1 MLSEVFSL
9 FALATATTIAAN
21 PDTGRTIQNTP
32 VTTRVLANDTSTGAA
47 LDPGSVTIVAPS
59 PNGTATV
66 NANGTITFTPAPGF
80 TGETTYRYRVCDTS
94 TPTPV
99 CAIAVVT
106 ITVTAPSAGGGGIR
120 ISIKNEYVAKLNFGP
135 LGKGSRDGTD
145 TAAGVLQRHGN
156 KYVGVVDAAVDSNQ
170 TLSGLMG
177 SCGPARY
184 RDSQKLRVTGHP
196 ADGFNQYSQTV
207 DPATVTGQASNQYL
221 ALEFAPETM
230 TSQQTS
236 PRLPE
241 QMLPDLVVSCHTL
254 IDTLSGIAFLPLN
267 DSRWT
272 MEGGGY
278 IIRLPS
284 SGTIHYTDRTVPATG
299 GAKIGPFDAEKS
311 VWTIE
316 VERLP

>member
-1 MLSEVFSL
+1 MLSKAL
-9 FALATATTIAAN
+9 YLLALAAASAITAN
-21 PDTGRTIQNTP
+21 PDTGLTPQNTP
-32 VTTRVLANDTSTGAA
+32 VTTNVLANDTSSGAA
-47 LDPGSVTIVAPS
+47 LDPGSVTIVTPS
-59 PNGTATV
+59 ANGTATV
-66 NANGTITFTPAPGF
+66 NANGTVTFTPAPGF
-80 TGETTYRYRVCDTS
+80 SGTTTYRYRVCDT
-94 TPTPV
+94 TKPTPV

-106 ITVTAPSAGGGGIR
+106 ITVTAPSARGGLR

-145 TAAGVLQRHGN
+145 TAEGALARQGN
-156 KYVGVVDAAVDSNQ
+156 QYVGIVDATVDSNQ
-170 TLSGLMG
+170 TLTGMIG

-184 RDSQKLRVTGHP
+184 QDSQKLKVIGHP
-196 ADGFNQYSQTV
+196 TNGFNQYSQSV
-207 DPATVTGQASNQYL
+207 DPATVTGRVSNEYL
-221 ALEFAPETM
+221 ALEFVPETM

-236 PRLPE
+236 PRPPE
-241 QMLPDLVVSCHTL
+241 QMLPDFVVSCHTL

-272 MEGGGY
+272 MDGGAY

-284 SGTIHYTDRTVPATG
+284 SGTINYTDRTVPAAG
-299 GAKIGPFDAEKS
+299 GLQIGPFDADKS